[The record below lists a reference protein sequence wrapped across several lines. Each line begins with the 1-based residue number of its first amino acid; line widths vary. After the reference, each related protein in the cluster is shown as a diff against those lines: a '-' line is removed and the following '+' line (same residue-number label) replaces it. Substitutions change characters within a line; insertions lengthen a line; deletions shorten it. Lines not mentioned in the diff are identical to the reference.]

1 MFTPTRRRSG
11 VAFGPA
17 PCDRPGIGHDGGV
30 TSPATSS
37 DRPLT
42 GVRVLDL
49 SRVLSGPHCTRMLAD
64 MGADVIKIEPPAG
77 DLTRFATPR
86 RHGLSSY
93 FVQQNVGKRNV
104 SLDLATAEGAEILLG
119 LAEHADVLVENYRPG
134 VMARLGLDAAAMR
147 ARNPRLIYAS
157 ISGYGQTGP
166 WVKRRAYA
174 PVVEAETGIVAS
186 QGNARGGELAK
197 DPHSHA
203 DVYTSLETASAI
215 LAALYQRERTGEG
228 QWIDVSM
235 AETMLYVN
243 EHLHDALWDGHD
255 DPQWIRSFR
264 PGDYLVLT
272 VANGESLVVSG
283 HPAERGT
290 FDFFIAAMG
299 RTDLA
304 DDPRFVD
311 VAARLANF
319 DALREIIRDFA
330 ATMPDAEAFEEQFS
344 KHQLAVGRVRQ
355 PGELTETEWARER
368 HAVVD
373 VDDRGGGTI
382 RVPNSP
388 WRFSSSP
395 GVGVGG
401 TPKYRGEDNRTV
413 LGELLGYDDD
423 TLDRLETSGVL
434 SSRLPDA

>member
-1 MFTPTRRRSG
+1 M
-11 VAFGPA
+11 
-17 PCDRPGIGHDGGV
+17 
-30 TSPATSS
+30 
-37 DRPLT
+37 
-42 GVRVLDL
+42 LDL

-77 DLTRFATPR
+77 DLTRFASPR
-86 RHGLSSY
+86 RNGVSSY
-93 FVQQNVGKRNV
+93 FVQQNVGKRNL
-104 SLDLATAEGAEILLG
+104 SLDLATPEGVEILLA
-119 LAEHADVLVENYRPG
+119 LAEQADVLVENYRPG
-134 VMARLGLDAAAMR
+134 VMARLGLDAGTVR

-166 WVKRRAYA
+166 WVRRRAYA

-186 QGNARGGELAK
+186 QGNARGGQLAK

-203 DVYTSLETASAI
+203 DVYTALETASAI
-215 LAALYQRERTGEG
+215 LAALYQREHTGEG
-228 QWIDVSM
+228 QWLDVSM

-243 EHLHDALWDGHD
+243 EHLHDSLWSGDD
-255 DPQWIRSFR
+255 DPEWIRSFR

-290 FDFFIAAMG
+290 FDFFLAAMG
-299 RTDLA
+299 QPELA

-319 DALREIIRDFA
+319 DALREIIRDHA
-330 ATMPDAEAFEEQFS
+330 ATVADAATFEEQFA

-355 PGELTETEWARER
+355 PGELTDTDWARER
-368 HAVVD
+368 GAVVD

-382 RVPNSP
+382 RVPNVP
-388 WRFSSSP
+388 WRFSASP
-395 GVGVGG
+395 DVGVSGV
-401 TPKYRGEDNRTV
+401 PKYRGEDNRSV
-413 LGELLGYDDD
+413 LGELLGFDDER
-423 TLDRLETSGVL
+423 LDRLEADGVL
-434 SSRLPDA
+434 SSRIPTG

>member
-1 MFTPTRRRSG
+1 MWRRLSSAVVDKRT
-11 VAFGPA
+11 
-17 PCDRPGIGHDGGV
+17 IGHDGGV
-30 TSPATSS
+30 PSPSPTA
-37 DRPLT
+37 RPLS
-42 GVRVLDL
+42 GIRVLDL
-49 SRVLSGPHCTRMLAD
+49 SRVLSGPHCCRMLAD

-86 RHGLSSY
+86 RNGLSSY
-93 FVQQNVGKRNV
+93 FVQQNVGKRNL
-104 SLDLATAEGAEILLG
+104 SLDLATPAEILFS

-134 VMARLGLDAAAMR
+134 VMARLGLDADTVR

-174 PVVEAETGIVAS
+174 PVVEAESGIVAS

-215 LAALYQRERTGEG
+215 LAALYQREHTGEG
-228 QWIDVSM
+228 QSIDVSM

-243 EHLHDALWDGHD
+243 EHLHDALWEGHD

-299 RTDLA
+299 RPELA

-311 VAARLANF
+311 VATRLANF
-319 DALREIIRDFA
+319 DALRTIIRDHA
-330 ATMPDAEAFEEQFS
+330 ATVPDAATFEEQFS

-355 PGELTETEWARER
+355 PGELTDTDWARER
-368 HAVVD
+368 GVVVE
-373 VDDRGGGTI
+373 VDDRGGGTM
-382 RVPNSP
+382 RVPNVP
-388 WRFSSSP
+388 WRFSASP
-395 GVGVGG
+395 GVGVSGV
-401 TPKYRGEDNRTV
+401 PKYRGEDNRT
-413 LGELLGYDDD
+413 LLAELLGYDDER
-423 TLDRLETSGVL
+423 LDALEADGVL
-434 SSRLPDA
+434 SSRLPDG

>member
-1 MFTPTRRRSG
+1 
-11 VAFGPA
+11 
-17 PCDRPGIGHDGGV
+17 
-30 TSPATSS
+30 
-37 DRPLT
+37 
-42 GVRVLDL
+42 
-49 SRVLSGPHCTRMLAD
+49 MLAD

-93 FVQQNVGKRNV
+93 FVQQNVGKRNLSV
-104 SLDLATAEGAEILLG
+104 DLARPEGAEILLE

-134 VMARLGLDAAAMR
+134 VMARLGLGAEAVR
-147 ARNPRLIYAS
+147 ARNPRLVYAS

-174 PVVEAETGIVAS
+174 PVVEAESGIIAS
-186 QGNARGGELAK
+186 QGNARGGALAK

-215 LAALYQRERTGEG
+215 LAALYQREHTGEG
-228 QWIDVSM
+228 QWVDVSM

-243 EHLHDALWDGHD
+243 EHLHDSLWDGDD

-272 VANGESLVVSG
+272 VANGEALVVSG

-290 FDFFIAAMG
+290 FDFFVAAMG
-299 RTDLA
+299 RPELA
-304 DDPRFVD
+304 DDPRFAD
-311 VAARLANF
+311 VATRLSNF
-319 DALREIIRDFA
+319 DVLREIIRDHAASVPDA
-330 ATMPDAEAFEEQFS
+330 ATFEEQFS
-344 KHQLAVGRVRQ
+344 KHRLAVGRVRQ
-355 PGELTETEWARER
+355 PGELTDTDWARER

-382 RVPNSP
+382 RVPNVP
-388 WRFSSSP
+388 WRFSASP
-395 GVGVGG
+395 DVGVSGV
-401 TPKYRGEDNRTV
+401 PRYRGEDNRTV
-413 LGELLGYDDD
+413 LGELLHYDDD
-423 TLDRLETSGVL
+423 RLDRLEADGVL
-434 SSRLPDA
+434 SSRLPDG

>member
-1 MFTPTRRRSG
+1 M
-11 VAFGPA
+11 
-17 PCDRPGIGHDGGV
+17 
-30 TSPATSS
+30 SPPDSPR
-37 DRPLT
+37 RPLA
-42 GVRVLDL
+42 GIRVLDL

-64 MGADVIKIEPPAG
+64 LGADVIKVEPPAG

-93 FVQQNVGKRNV
+93 FVQQNVGKRNL
-104 SLDLATAEGAEILLG
+104 SIDLTTDDGAEVLLE

-134 VMARLGLDAAAMR
+134 VMARMGLDADTMR

-166 WVKRRAYA
+166 WVRRRAYA
-174 PVVEAETGIVAS
+174 PVVEAESGIVAS

-215 LAALYQRERTGEG
+215 LAALYQREYTGFG

-243 EHLHDALWDGHD
+243 EHLHDALWHGDD
-255 DPQWIRSFR
+255 DPHWIRSFR

-290 FDFFIAAMG
+290 FVYFVAAMG
-299 RTDLA
+299 MRELA

-311 VAARLANF
+311 VA
-319 DALREIIRDFA
+319 
-330 ATMPDAEAFEEQFS
+330 S
-344 KHQLAVGRVRQ
+344 
-355 PGELTETEWARER
+355 
-368 HAVVD
+368 
-373 VDDRGGGTI
+373 
-382 RVPNSP
+382 
-388 WRFSSSP
+388 
-395 GVGVGG
+395 
-401 TPKYRGEDNRTV
+401 
-413 LGELLGYDDD
+413 
-423 TLDRLETSGVL
+423 RLEHF
-434 SSRLPDA
+434 D

>member
-1 MFTPTRRRSG
+1 M
-11 VAFGPA
+11 
-17 PCDRPGIGHDGGV
+17 GGV
-30 TSPATSS
+30 NAPTAAV
-37 DRPLT
+37 RPLS
-42 GVRVLDL
+42 GIRVLDL

-64 MGADVIKIEPPAG
+64 MGAEVIKIEPPAG

-86 RHGLSSY
+86 RNGLSSY
-93 FVQQNVGKRNV
+93 FVQQNVGKRNL
-104 SLDLATAEGAEILLG
+104 SLDLATPAGADILLG
-119 LAEHADVLVENYRPG
+119 LADHADVLVENYRPG
-134 VMARLGLDAAAMR
+134 VMSRLGLDADTLR

-174 PVVEAETGIVAS
+174 PVVEAESGIVAS

-203 DVYTSLETASAI
+203 DLYTSLETASAI
-215 LAALYQRERTGEG
+215 LAALYQREHTGEG

-243 EHLHDALWDGHD
+243 EHLHDSLWDGHD

-299 RTDLA
+299 MSELA

-319 DALREIIRDFA
+319 DALRAIIRDHA
-330 ATMPDAEAFEEQFS
+330 ATVPDAATFEEQFS

-355 PGELTETEWARER
+355 PGELTNTDWARER
-368 HAVVD
+368 GAVVD
-373 VDDRGGGTI
+373 VDDRGGGTM
-382 RVPNSP
+382 RVPNVP
-388 WRFSSSP
+388 WRFSASP
-395 GVGVGG
+395 DVGVSGV
-401 TPKYRGEDNRTV
+401 PKYRGEDNREI
-413 LGELLGYDDD
+413 LSELLDYDDAH
-423 TLDRLETSGVL
+423 LDALEADGVL
-434 SSRLPDA
+434 SSRLPES

>member
-1 MFTPTRRRSG
+1 MA
-11 VAFGPA
+11 V
-17 PCDRPGIGHDGGV
+17 V
-30 TSPATSS
+30 TSAESSTS
-37 DRPLT
+37 RPLS

-86 RHGLSSY
+86 RNGLSSY
-93 FVQQNVGKRNV
+93 FVQQNVGKRNL
-104 SLDLATAEGAEILLG
+104 SLDLATPEGAEILLA

-134 VMARLGLDAAAMR
+134 VMARLGLDADAMR
-147 ARNPRLIYAS
+147 ARNPRLVYAS

-174 PVVEAETGIVAS
+174 PVVEAEAGIVAS

-215 LAALYQRERTGEG
+215 LAALYQREHTGEG

-299 RTDLA
+299 RADLA

-319 DALREIIRDFA
+319 DALREIIRNFA
-330 ATMPDAEAFEEQFS
+330 ASMPDADSFEEQFS

-355 PGELTETEWARER
+355 PGELTDTEWARER

-395 GVGVGG
+395 DVGVSGI
-401 TPKYRGEDNRTV
+401 PKYRGEDNRSLLT
-413 LGELLGYDDD
+413 ELLGYDDAR
-423 TLDRLETSGVL
+423 LD
-434 SSRLPDA
+434 

>member
-1 MFTPTRRRSG
+1 MR
-11 VAFGPA
+11 
-17 PCDRPGIGHDGGV
+17 HDGDV
-30 TSPATSS
+30 NQHTSTS
-37 DRPLT
+37 RPLT
-42 GVRVLDL
+42 GIRVLDL

-64 MGADVIKIEPPAG
+64 MGAEVIKIEPPAG

-93 FVQQNVGKRNV
+93 FVQQNVGKRNL
-104 SLDLATAEGAEILLG
+104 SIDLATPAGVEILLA

-134 VMARLGLDAAAMR
+134 VMARLGLDADTVRM
-147 ARNPRLIYAS
+147 RNPRLIYAS

-166 WVKRRAYA
+166 WVTRRAYA

-215 LAALYQRERTGEG
+215 LAALYQREHTGEG
-228 QWIDVSM
+228 QWLDVSM

-243 EHLHDALWDGHD
+243 EHLHDALWSGED

-290 FDFFIAAMG
+290 FEFFLAAMG
-299 RTDLA
+299 RPELA

-311 VAARLANF
+311 VATRLANF
-319 DALREIIRDFA
+319 DALREIIREHA
-330 ATMPDAEAFEEQFS
+330 ATVPDAATFEEEFAT
-344 KHQLAVGRVRQ
+344 HQLAVGRVRQ
-355 PGELTETEWARER
+355 PGELTDTDWARER
-368 HAVVD
+368 GAVVE
-373 VDDRGGGTI
+373 VDDRGGGTV
-382 RVPNSP
+382 RVPNVP
-388 WRFSSSP
+388 WRFSASP
-395 GVGVGG
+395 DVGVSGV
-401 TPKYRGEDNRTV
+401 PKYRGEDNRTV
-413 LGELLGYDDD
+413 LADLLGYDDWQLD
-423 TLDRLETSGVL
+423 TLEADGVL
-434 SSRLPDA
+434 SSRLPER

>member
-1 MFTPTRRRSG
+1 MTP
-11 VAFGPA
+11 PA
-17 PCDRPGIGHDGGV
+17 
-30 TSPATSS
+30 AA
-37 DRPLT
+37 RPLT

-64 MGADVIKIEPPAG
+64 MGAEVIKIEPPAG

-93 FVQQNVGKRNV
+93 FVQQNTGKANL
-104 SLDLATAEGAEILLG
+104 SIDLATADGAAILLE

-134 VMARLGLDAAAMR
+134 VMARLGLDADTVR

-174 PVVEAETGIVAS
+174 PVVEAESGIVAS
-186 QGNARGGELAK
+186 QGSARGGELAK

-203 DVYTSLETASAI
+203 DLYTSLETASAI
-215 LAALYQRERTGEG
+215 LAALYQREHTGEG

-243 EHLHDALWDGHD
+243 EHLHDSLWDGDD
-255 DPQWIRSFR
+255 DPHWIRSFR

-299 RTDLA
+299 MPELA

-319 DALREIIRDFA
+319 DDLRAIIRDHA
-330 ATMPDAEAFEEQFS
+330 ATMPDAATFEEQFS
-344 KHQLAVGRVRQ
+344 KHRLAVGRVRE
-355 PGELTETEWARER
+355 PGELTDTDWARER
-368 HAVVD
+368 SAVVN
-373 VDDRGGGTI
+373 VDDRGGGTV
-382 RVPNSP
+382 RVPNVP

-395 GVGVGG
+395 EVGVSGV
-401 TPKYRGEDNRTV
+401 PKYRGEDNRAI
-413 LGELLGYDDD
+413 LADLLGYDDD
-423 TLDRLETSGVL
+423 RLDALETDGVL
-434 SSRLPDA
+434 SSRLPDR

>member
-1 MFTPTRRRSG
+1 M
-11 VAFGPA
+11 
-17 PCDRPGIGHDGGV
+17 
-30 TSPATSS
+30 
-37 DRPLT
+37 
-42 GVRVLDL
+42 LDL

-64 MGADVIKIEPPAG
+64 MGAEVIKIEPPAG

-86 RHGLSSY
+86 RNGLSSY
-93 FVQQNVGKRNV
+93 FVQQNVGKQNL
-104 SLDLATAEGAEILLG
+104 SLDLATPAGAEILLG
-119 LAEHADVLVENYRPG
+119 LADRADVLVENYRPG
-134 VMARLGLDAAAMR
+134 VMARLGLDADTLR

-166 WVKRRAYA
+166 WVHRRAYA
-174 PVVEAETGIVAS
+174 PVVEAEAGIVAS

-215 LAALYQRERTGEG
+215 LAALYQREHTGEG

-243 EHLHDALWDGHD
+243 EHLHDSLWDGHD

-299 RTDLA
+299 RPELA
-304 DDPRFVD
+304 DDERFVD
-311 VAARLANF
+311 VAARLENF
-319 DALREIIRDFA
+319 DALREIIRGFA
-330 ATMPDAEAFEEQFS
+330 EKMPDAAAFEEQFS

-355 PGELTETEWARER
+355 PGELTDTDWARER

-382 RVPNSP
+382 RVPNAP
-388 WRFSSSP
+388 WRFSASP
-395 GVGVGG
+395 DVGVSG
-401 TPKYRGEDNRTV
+401 TPKYRGEDNRTI
-413 LGELLGYDDD
+413 LAGLLGYDDER
-423 TLDRLETSGVL
+423 LDRLEADGVL
-434 SSRLPDA
+434 SSRIPEN

>member
-1 MFTPTRRRSG
+1 
-11 VAFGPA
+11 
-17 PCDRPGIGHDGGV
+17 
-30 TSPATSS
+30 
-37 DRPLT
+37 
-42 GVRVLDL
+42 VLDL

-86 RHGLSSY
+86 RNGLSSY
-93 FVQQNVGKRNV
+93 FVQQNVGKRNL
-104 SLDLATAEGAEILLG
+104 SLDLATPEGAEILLALG
-119 LAEHADVLVENYRPG
+119 EHADVLVENYRPG
-134 VMARLGLDAAAMR
+134 VMARLGLDADTMR
-147 ARNPRLIYAS
+147 ARNPRLVYAS

-243 EHLHDALWDGHD
+243 EHLHDAMWDGHD

-319 DALREIIRDFA
+319 DALSEIIRDFA

-355 PGELTETEWARER
+355 PGELTETDWARDR

-388 WRFSSSP
+388 WRFSASP
-395 GVGVGG
+395 EVGVAGI
-401 TPKYRGEDNRTV
+401 PKYRGEDNRTV
-413 LGELLGYDDD
+413 LAELLGYTDE

>member
-1 MFTPTRRRSG
+1 M
-11 VAFGPA
+11 
-17 PCDRPGIGHDGGV
+17 
-30 TSPATSS
+30 
-37 DRPLT
+37 
-42 GVRVLDL
+42 LDL

-64 MGADVIKIEPPAG
+64 MGAEVIKIEPPAG

-86 RHGLSSY
+86 RNGLSSY
-93 FVQQNVGKRNV
+93 FVQQNVGKRNL
-104 SLDLATAEGAEILLG
+104 SLDLATPEGAEIMLS

-134 VMARLGLDAAAMR
+134 VMARLGLGADTLR

-166 WVKRRAYA
+166 WVGRRAYA
-174 PVVEAETGIVAS
+174 PVVEAEAGIVAS

-215 LAALYQRERTGEG
+215 LAALFQREHTGEG

-243 EHLHDALWDGHD
+243 EHLHDAMWDGHD

-299 RTDLA
+299 RADLA

-330 ATMPDAEAFEEQFS
+330 ATMPDAEAFEVQFS

-355 PGELTETEWARER
+355 PGELTETEWARDR

-388 WRFSSSP
+388 WRFSASP
-395 GVGVGG
+395 DVGVSGI
-401 TPKYRGEDNRTV
+401 PKYRGEDNRTV
-413 LGELLGYDDD
+413 LTELLGYDDEH
-423 TLDRLETSGVL
+423 LDQLERSGVL

>member
-1 MFTPTRRRSG
+1 M
-11 VAFGPA
+11 
-17 PCDRPGIGHDGGV
+17 
-30 TSPATSS
+30 
-37 DRPLT
+37 
-42 GVRVLDL
+42 LDL

-86 RHGLSSY
+86 RNGLSSY
-93 FVQQNVGKRNV
+93 FVQQNVGKRNL
-104 SLDLATAEGAEILLG
+104 SLDLATPEGAEILLA
-119 LAEHADVLVENYRPG
+119 LAELADVLVENYRPG
-134 VMARLGLDAAAMR
+134 VMARLGLGADTMR

-215 LAALYQRERTGEG
+215 LAALYQREHTGEG

-243 EHLHDALWDGHD
+243 EHLHDALWDGYD

-299 RTDLA
+299 RSDLA
-304 DDPRFVD
+304 DDPRFFD
-311 VAARLANF
+311 VATRLDNF

-330 ATMPDAEAFEEQFS
+330 ATMPDADAFEEQFS

-355 PGELTETEWARER
+355 PGELTDTEWARER

-388 WRFSSSP
+388 WRFSSAP
-395 GVGVGG
+395 DVGVSGI
-401 TPKYRGEDNRTV
+401 PKYRGEDNRS
-413 LGELLGYDDD
+413 LLAELLAYDDAQ
-423 TLDRLETSGVL
+423 LDALEAGGVL
-434 SSRLPDA
+434 SSRMPDA

>member
-1 MFTPTRRRSG
+1 M
-11 VAFGPA
+11 
-17 PCDRPGIGHDGGV
+17 
-30 TSPATSS
+30 
-37 DRPLT
+37 
-42 GVRVLDL
+42 LDL

-64 MGADVIKIEPPAG
+64 MGAEVIKIEPPAG

-86 RHGLSSY
+86 RNGLSSY
-93 FVQQNVGKRNV
+93 FVQQNVGKQNL
-104 SLDLATAEGAEILLG
+104 SLDLATPEGADILLG
-119 LAEHADVLVENYRPG
+119 LIEHADVLVENYRPG
-134 VMARLGLDAAAMR
+134 VMARLGLDAETAL

-174 PVVEAETGIVAS
+174 PVVEAEAGIVAS
-186 QGNARGGELAK
+186 QGTARGGELAK

-203 DVYTSLETASAI
+203 DVYTAVETASAI
-215 LAALYQRERTGEG
+215 LAALYQRERTGKG

-243 EHLHDALWDGHD
+243 EHLHAALWDGHD

-290 FDFFIAAMG
+290 FDFFIAAMD
-299 RTDLA
+299 RQDLA
-304 DDPRFVD
+304 ADPRFVD
-311 VAARLANF
+311 VASRLTNF
-319 DALREIIRDFA
+319 DALCEIIREFA
-330 ATMPDAEAFEEQFS
+330 AAIPDAAAFEEQFS

-368 HAVVD
+368 HAVAD
-373 VDDRGGGTI
+373 VDDRGGGAI
-382 RVPNSP
+382 RVPNAP
-388 WRFSSSP
+388 WRFGASP
-395 GVGVGG
+395 DVGVSGV
-401 TPKYRGEDNRTV
+401 PKYRGEDNRTI
-413 LGELLGYDDD
+413 LADLLDYDDEQ
-423 TLDRLETSGVL
+423 LDRLEADGVL
-434 SSRLPDA
+434 SSRLPEN

>member
-1 MFTPTRRRSG
+1 MTPTTTT
-11 VAFGPA
+11 A
-17 PCDRPGIGHDGGV
+17 
-30 TSPATSS
+30 
-37 DRPLT
+37 RPLS

-64 MGADVIKIEPPAG
+64 MGADVIKVEPPAG

-93 FVQQNVGKRNV
+93 FVQQNVGKRNLSV
-104 SLDLATAEGAEILLG
+104 DLATPEGAEILLA

-134 VMARLGLDAAAMR
+134 VMARLGLDADTML

-166 WVKRRAYA
+166 WVRRRAYA
-174 PVVEAETGIVAS
+174 PVVEAEAGIVAS

-215 LAALYQRERTGEG
+215 LAALYQREHTGEG

-272 VANGESLVVSG
+272 VANGDSLVVSG

-290 FDFFIAAMG
+290 FDFFIAAMDRG
-299 RTDLA
+299 DLA
-304 DDPRFVD
+304 DDPRFAD
-311 VAARLANF
+311 VASRLANF

-330 ATMPDAEAFEEQFS
+330 ATVPDAEAFEERFS
-344 KHQLAVGRVRQ
+344 KHQLAVGRVRE
-355 PGELTETEWARER
+355 PGELTDTDWARER
-368 HAVVD
+368 GAVVE

-382 RVPNSP
+382 RVPNAP

-395 GVGVGG
+395 DVGVSGV
-401 TPKYRGEDNRTV
+401 PRYRGEDNRSV
-413 LGELLGYDDD
+413 LGELLGFDDQRVD
-423 TLDRLETSGVL
+423 SLEASGVL